1 MGELKYKVLVA
12 DDDDILRTL
21 AADMLCEKYEV
32 TQACDGLEAW
42 NKAREIKPALV
53 VTDLMMP
60 GMHGYELCELL
71 KGPGGVPGVK
81 IIVTSSKSFSVDKL
95 QAKKAGADLYLVKP
109 FLPSELL
116 SAAEKLLS
124 GAEERGEGGK
134 KSIFDKISASEASV
148 SSPAAASTG
157 AGAKPVKVR
166 FWGTRGSCPCPGPG
180 TVRYGGNTACIEV
193 RAGDTLIILECGTG
207 LRGMGASLVKE
218 FGSRPMEGHIFLSH
232 SHWDHI
238 QGFPFFVPLY
248 NPKNSFK
255 IYGLHAAHGSLKN
268 VFSGSMAED
277 YFPVLLSDM
286 GGKLDFVEMAGPQD
300 AGEAKVKYRH
310 LNHPGLCIGFRM
322 ETHGKTITYIADHEC
337 FARLSGENQESMR
350 QDAEILDFA
359 RGSDLIIREAQ
370 YTEDEYSKKKGW
382 GHSTFDDVVKFGIAA
397 GTRKLVLFHHDP
409 EHTDEIMD
417 EKVVYCKKLVS
428 LAGSE
433 MECEAAAEGMA
444 LEL

>member
-1 MGELKYKVLVA
+1 
-12 DDDDILRTL
+12 
-21 AADMLCEKYEV
+21 
-32 TQACDGLEAW
+32 
-42 NKAREIKPALV
+42 
-53 VTDLMMP
+53 
-60 GMHGYELCELL
+60 
-71 KGPGGVPGVK
+71 
-81 IIVTSSKSFSVDKL
+81 
-95 QAKKAGADLYLVKP
+95 
-109 FLPSELL
+109 
-116 SAAEKLLS
+116 
-124 GAEERGEGGK
+124 
-134 KSIFDKISASEASV
+134 
-148 SSPAAASTG
+148 
-157 AGAKPVKVR
+157 
-166 FWGTRGSCPCPGPG
+166 
-180 TVRYGGNTACIEV
+180 
-193 RAGDTLIILECGTG
+193 
-207 LRGMGASLVKE
+207 
-218 FGSRPMEGHIFLSH
+218 
-232 SHWDHI
+232 
-238 QGFPFFVPLY
+238 
-248 NPKNSFK
+248 
-255 IYGLHAAHGSLKN
+255 
-268 VFSGSMAED
+268 
-277 YFPVLLSDM
+277 VLLSDM